1 MKKTAIA
8 LSLGAGLGI
17 LLTTGAASAGKV
29 KDVTCNEFLAMD
41 AAQQN
46 QVAYW
51 MSGVAAGSSKKEV
64 DAGEIDV
71 GYDAAG
77 EPVAAVISDC
87 EGDKTASLWQKIK
100 KHF

>member
-1 MKKTAIA
+1 MKKTAIT

-17 LLTTGAASAGKV
+17 LLTTGAASAAKL

-46 QVAYW
+46 RVAYW
-51 MSGVAAGSSKKEV
+51 MSGIAAGSSSKEV

-77 EPVAAVISDC
+77 EPVAAVIADC